1 MEEFTCISL
10 EEAELSL
17 DLFAF
22 FASVPAQEKAGMMT
36 FRQGLCN
43 FMSIVFSPAEFT

>member
-1 MEEFTCISL
+1 MCISL

-22 FASVPAQEKAGMMT
+22 FASAPAQEKAEVMT
-36 FRQGLCN
+36 FQQGLCN
-43 FMSIVFSPAEFT
+43 FGSVVFSPAEFA